1 MGLGLDRVGPSL
13 CNSSRPTPDGLNSL
27 GHRGFKAKIVGEESG
42 LKHGPL
48 LRPPMPFEGRSS
60 ISSDSNI
67 DEEGNKEHSREEGE
81 IREDLPQ
88 DDDCVYMKRY
98 EDNLNYQSP
107 SSRFSVFGR
116 PLLPGGFS
124 GLGGG
129 GGYLWV

>member
-48 LRPPMPFEGRSS
+48 FRPPMPFEGRSS

-129 GGYLWV
+129 GYLWV